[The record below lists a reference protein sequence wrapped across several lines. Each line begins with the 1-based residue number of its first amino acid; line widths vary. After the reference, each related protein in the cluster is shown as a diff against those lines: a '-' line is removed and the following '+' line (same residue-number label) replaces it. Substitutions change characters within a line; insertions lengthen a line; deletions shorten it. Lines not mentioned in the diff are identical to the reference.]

1 MRSIGRKILDA
12 QAAMLV
18 LKLFDRC
25 SLVCGGV
32 IQQYKHRAAQRSQ
45 QFTQIQADLILPD
58 VVIEEQIVE
67 PQAVPL
73 GAYGNS

>member
-1 MRSIGRKILDA
+1 
-12 QAAMLV
+12 MLA

-32 IQQYKHRAAQRSQ
+32 IQQYAHRAAQMTR

-58 VVIEEQIVE
+58 VVIEEQLVE
-67 PQAVPL
+67 PQVAPL
-73 GAYGNS
+73 RAHRSS